1 MRKIGI
7 CLSKTIYFI
16 SFPSKMQKDIK
27 TKAIT
32 SGKSDDGIEIT
43 LKRIA
48 NVDWQTYF
56 EWDIITVSQETY
68 EQLKSMNAI

>member
-1 MRKIGI
+1 
-7 CLSKTIYFI
+7 
-16 SFPSKMQKDIK
+16 MQKDIK